1 MGPPRYEPEREVPF
15 HVPVHRLG
23 RRLRDRPP
31 AGAARRCEH
40 AVWRPRAHRSLQRLL
55 HHDGVALGRDRGIA
69 PTVSRPETALY
80 VVLAFLAAALA
91 FLVEPLVA
99 RSLLPTY
106 GGTSAVWTTAL
117 VFFQAT
123 LLAGYAWAHV
133 TFSRFGLRRHAVMQV
148 SLVMGR
154 VRPAHGRPVERARF
168 ARPPASARHRSG
180 WFSSSRPSSGFRL
193 ALSSASP
200 TTQRWFAALPGGI
213 EPYRLFAA
221 SNAGSLI
228 GLVVY
233 PTLVEPNIDLSDQ
246 ARWWWVGFGVFV
258 LLTTGA
264 AWIVQAKGRDVVG
277 EARSLADA
285 PTTTR
290 RLMGSRSR
298 RSRRHSSSASR
309 PTSRRTSLLSRC
321 CGSVRSSPY
330 LATLI
335 LAYARADAVGV
346 QVAAIAL
353 IPLALAVAPAQ
364 ARGAHAVP
372 RRIHRIAP
380 RDAGGRRADLARSTR
395 GGASGA
401 RPPDGVHAVRGDR
414 RRDRWRGRG
423 HRRAPRL
430 RRPIEGLLV
439 LAAAVVLA
447 TPQGWSRVLAVPAV
461 VGLGIAV
468 AGTMDRSA
476 GHHPRRSQLLR
487 RLPGRRSVPDLHI
500 LYSGTMHGGRHSPGH
515 TPVSR
520 SATTTGPGRW
530 ARSSP
535 RSRRLIRPR
544 IGAVGLGAG
553 AIAAYGRAG
562 DSFRFFEIDPTVASI
577 ARTAPASRS
586 SPIRRRRSMSMSKTG
601 GSVSRRRR
609 PKASTCSCSTPSP
622 RTRFPSTC

>member
-106 GGTSAVWTTAL
+106 GGTAPCGRR
-117 VFFQAT
+117 
-123 LLAGYAWAHV
+123 AGLPGDP
-133 TFSRFGLRRHAVMQV
+133 SRRIRVGARDVLPLRPASTRRHAG
-148 SLVMGR
+148 LAGDRR
-154 VRPAHGRPVERARF
+154 VRPAHGRPVERARIRPT
-168 ARPPASARHRSG
+168 ARECADIALAG
-180 WFSSSRPSSGFRL
+180 SRPRGHRRVPFS

-290 RLMGSRSR
+290 RLMW
-298 RSRRHSSSASR
+298 
-309 PTSRRTSLLSRC
+309 
-321 CGSVRSSPY
+321 
-330 LATLI
+330 
-335 LAYARADAVGV
+335 
-346 QVAAIAL
+346 
-353 IPLALAVAPAQ
+353 LAL
-364 ARGAHAVP
+364 
-372 RRIHRIAP
+372 
-380 RDAGGRRADLARSTR
+380 S
-395 GGASGA
+395 
-401 RPPDGVHAVRGDR
+401 
-414 RRDRWRGRG
+414 
-423 HRRAPRL
+423 
-430 RRPIEGLLV
+430 
-439 LAAAVVLA
+439 
-447 TPQGWSRVLAVPAV
+447 AVPA
-461 VGLGIAV
+461 A
-468 AGTMDRSA
+468 
-476 GHHPRRSQLLR
+476 
-487 RLPGRRSVPDLHI
+487 
-500 LYSGTMHGGRHSPGH
+500 
-515 TPVSR
+515 
-520 SATTTGPGRW
+520 
-530 ARSSP
+530 SS
-535 RSRRLIRPR
+535 
-544 IGAVGLGAG
+544 
-553 AIAAYGRAG
+553 
-562 DSFRFFEIDPTVASI
+562 
-577 ARTAPASRS
+577 
-586 SPIRRRRSMSMSKTG
+586 
-601 GSVSRRRR
+601 
-609 PKASTCSCSTPSP
+609 
-622 RTRFPSTC
+622 